1 MTEQGILE
9 PFQSLGAGAH
19 VLQSE
24 RSGGLLLSPQRLF
37 LLTLVRRTQLASTQ
51 CKLVGTALGT
61 AWVCNLVF
69 LLNLVTLPAQEGEP
83 AHARGSAQKK
93 RKRALWATYYQ
104 KVQQTRCS
112 VWLWCIVL
120 TGWVEAPIFNCVK
133 FNCMSFIV
141 SEESVELKLPS

>member
-93 RKRALWATYYQ
+93 KESGPCGQLIIR
-104 KVQQTRCS
+104 
-112 VWLWCIVL
+112 
-120 TGWVEAPIFNCVK
+120 K
-133 FNCMSFIV
+133 FNKPDVQSDFGASC
-141 SEESVELKLPS
+141 

>member
-61 AWVCNLVF
+61 AWVCNLMF

-93 RKRALWATYYQ
+93 ESGPCGQLIIR
-104 KVQQTRCS
+104 
-112 VWLWCIVL
+112 
-120 TGWVEAPIFNCVK
+120 K
-133 FNCMSFIV
+133 FNKPDVQSDFGASC
-141 SEESVELKLPS
+141 